1 MNAPLP
7 LQPTPEAAAR
17 PATVVCLS
25 VPFDLKKIFG
35 GLDDAR
41 LVLRDPEEIERP
53 EDVTAALCWN
63 PADDAFDRFP
73 NIRLAASIAAGVG
86 GILACPSLPAGAV
99 VTRVRDDAQADLM
112 AGYAAFAVLWHHR
125 RMDDYVANQ
134 AARKWVRSFRPA
146 APAAVPV
153 GVLGYGL
160 MGRAVARAVAALGFP
175 VIAAARSGG
184 EAMPGVEIVSGPG
197 AIETVAARAKILVN
211 VLPLTAETRDVLN
224 ADLFAKMP
232 EGAALVQIGRGE
244 HMVEDDFLAALDA
257 GRIGSAT
264 LDVFRQEPLPE
275 DHPFWTHPRIMMTP
289 HKASDT
295 SREETIR
302 QLGLALDQL
311 EAGLRPDA
319 AVDREAGY

>member
-1 MNAPLP
+1 MMAVAVGRMASAGMSRAYKSNA
-7 LQPTPEAAAR
+7 
-17 PATVVCLS
+17 S
-25 VPFDLKKIFG
+25 V
-35 GLDDAR
+35 R
-41 LVLRDPEEIERP
+41 SV
-53 EDVTAALCWN
+53 
-63 PADDAFDRFP
+63 
-73 NIRLAASIAAGVG
+73 
-86 GILACPSLPAGAV
+86 
-99 VTRVRDDAQADLM
+99 
-112 AGYAAFAVLWHHR
+112 
-125 RMDDYVANQ
+125 
-134 AARKWVRSFRPA
+134 ARKSTQNP
-146 APAAVPV
+146 PV
-153 GVLGYGL
+153 LSPKAG
-160 MGRAVARAVAALGFP
+160 
-175 VIAAARSGG
+175 
-184 EAMPGVEIVSGPG
+184 EIVSGPG

-244 HMVEDDFLAALDA
+244 HMIEDDFLAALDA

-275 DHPFWTHPRIMMTP
+275 NHPFWTHPRIMMTP